1 MKTSAC
7 TLVLLFFS
15 VCFVKAQINVTHNGI
30 RTGDEIIK
38 QQVEYVDQGKAG
50 KNQTWDF
57 SKLKTVNDAY
67 SLTYD
72 LPPLQGDSLY
82 IMGDRSFLK
91 RDVADNEL
99 IVGTE
104 HNTMYFYRLKND
116 SLYLLGHENPAVR
129 LTYTQPILHSVYPLN
144 YGNHTQAGYISEG
157 LYSGTVDLATK
168 GYVKVEADAFG
179 KMILPAGDTLNPV
192 LRIKT
197 TKLILDRDIKDI
209 KNIKNDQNNDLP
221 NETSIT
227 IPSKGKQMET
237 CQWYTKGYRYPIF
250 ETIRNVNLDD
260 NTEIFSTAFYYPLQ
274 EHYYL
279 DTDPENMAIL
289 DSLWNVETEDNER
302 KTKASNLNTAEN
314 TIKEK
319 GYRIY
324 PNPVKDMLY
333 VEYTIDDSPQ
343 PQSVSIL
350 LYTMD
355 GRVIKNISKKDQEQ
369 GKYTERIDCSN
380 LTAGSYVIKLVT
392 RNKVIVSEKILKK

>member
-7 TLVLLFFS
+7 IVVLLFFS

-30 RTGDEIIK
+30 RIGDEIIK

-50 KNQTWDF
+50 KNQAWDF
-57 SKLKTVNDAY
+57 SQLKTVNDAY

-104 HNTMYFYRLKND
+104 HNTMYFYRQKND

-129 LTYTQPILHSVYPLN
+129 LTYTQPIVHSVYPLN

-179 KMILPAGDTLNPV
+179 KMILPEGDTLNPV

-209 KNIKNDQNNDLP
+209 QSDRNNDLP
-221 NETSIT
+221 NETSIA
-227 IPSKGKQMET
+227 IQSKGKQMET
-237 CQWYTKGYRYPIF
+237 CQWYTKGYRYPVF

-260 NTEIFSTAFYYPLQ
+260 NTEIFSTAFYYPPQ

-279 DTDPENMAIL
+279 DTDPENLAIL
-289 DSLWNVETEDNER
+289 DSLWNVEDER
-302 KTKASNLNTAEN
+302 KTKSSNLNTAEN

-319 GYRIY
+319 GYRVY
-324 PNPVKDMLY
+324 PNPVKDLLY
-333 VEYTIDDSPQ
+333 VEYTIEENPQ

-355 GRVIKNISKKDQEQ
+355 GKVIKNISKKDQQQ
-369 GKYTERIDCSN
+369 GRYTERIECSN
-380 LTAGSYVIKLVT
+380 LTAGSYVMKLT
-392 RNKVIVSEKILKK
+392 TGKKITINEIILKK